1 MTPDATID
9 VGAPFSP
16 VAGRDAVLRVAETVR
31 VPAGGVRV
39 EFTEVRVTVDIRTR
53 QALAIATA
61 VLTSGVAFGGDEL
74 QMRELN
80 MVFSEI
86 DGEWLV
92 EHVRPGGI
100 P

>member
-1 MTPDATID
+1 
-9 VGAPFSP
+9 
-16 VAGRDAVLRVAETVR
+16 
-31 VPAGGVRV
+31 
-39 EFTEVRVTVDIRTR
+39 
-53 QALAIATA
+53 
-61 VLTSGVAFGGDEL
+61 
-74 QMRELN
+74 MRELN